1 MIDEYNKKQ
10 KHENNNNISIDFD
23 GVIHGNS
30 KGFHDGTVYDEPID
44 GAVEAIKSLSKKYNI
59 VIFSAKAKPDRPLVN
74 GMTGIELI
82 WEWLEKYNLS
92 QYIAEVT
99 SEKPRAIVYIDD
111 KAIRFIDWNQ
121 TLNDLSVVEGS
132 ANNG

>member
-1 MIDEYNKKQ
+1 MIDEYDQKQ

-30 KGFHDGTVYDEPID
+30 KGFHDGTVYDKPIA
-44 GAVEAIKSLSKKYNI
+44 GAIDAIQNLAKKYNI
-59 VIFSAKAKPDRPLVN
+59 VIFSAKAKPDRPLVH

-82 WEWLEKYNLS
+82 WEWLEKHNLS
-92 QYIAEVT
+92 QYISEVT

-111 KAIRFIDWNQ
+111 KAIRFTDWNQ
-121 TLNDLSVVEGS
+121 TLNELSVIEG
-132 ANNG
+132 NIDNE